1 MIKLNKFKI
10 GIPKRNRKHVH
21 FGLSYVDGWFTPN
34 IMLLRAITAPTP
46 LFKREDVQ
54 ICPMPE
60 PMSKIFYIDYI
71 NMLKPLNNAL
81 GCVKIPDA

>member
-10 GIPKRNRKHVH
+10 GIPRISRHCVY

-34 IMLLRAITAPTP
+34 MLLLRARTTPTL
-46 LFKREDVQ
+46 LFKREDVW
-54 ICPMPE
+54 ICPLPE

-71 NMLKPLNNAL
+71 NMLKPLNSAL